1 MNLLF
6 LNFSLTTGMVW
17 GLVVG
22 AIIMLPIIFL
32 FVCYYILAPKNI
44 FFTFGR
50 ENRLLSVMI
59 GKKFTG
65 KVILPSKTIY
75 VDTED
80 EYLIKKF
87 KNNQERKKFKQPSIW
102 GMHWIGIY
110 PFYSIYERRQ
120 QWLEWKSVQGG
131 ERTIILRDEMTPYL
145 FCKPFEYAMLLEEG
159 EDAGGMPLNVYFTVT
174 LMPTSAT
181 LPIFG
186 NDNAYGQVQTKC
198 LSQVLLFVKEK
209 TFKDMGGDNP
219 TSSITND
226 EFSLLLRKLN
236 TQIPG
241 SPVGDGIIK
250 VLGYEI
256 TDAKLDKVEIGG
268 EQKATLL
275 SASTVEYIAKENA
288 KAIIATADGQLEATK
303 LEAQGKKAIFD
314 VQTEYYKN
322 ISSVPG
328 AMKVEER
335 KATPGITTLTEVNGK
350 KKPGLLIGGGK

>member
-1 MNLLF
+1 MS
-6 LNFSLTTGMVW
+6 LNTGMVW

-22 AIIMLPIIFL
+22 GIIILSVLFL
-32 FVCYYILAPKNI
+32 LLCYYFLAPRNI

-50 ENRLLSVMI
+50 ENRASYIMI

-75 VDTED
+75 CDKEN

-87 KNNQERKKFKQPSIW
+87 TNDAEREKFKQPSIW
-102 GMHWIGIY
+102 GMHWIGIW

-120 QWLEWKSVQGG
+120 QWLEWKSLTGG
-131 ERTIILRDEMTPYL
+131 KRTIILRDEMTPYL

-159 EDAGGMPLNVYFTVT
+159 EDAGGMPLDVYFTVT

-198 LSQVLLFVKEK
+198 LSQVFLFTKEK
-209 TFKDMGGDNP
+209 IFKNLGGDNT

-226 EFSLLLRKLN
+226 EFSLLLKGLN
-236 TQIPG
+236 IQIPG
-241 SPVGDGIIK
+241 SSIGDGIIK

-268 EQKATLL
+268 KQKDALL
-275 SASTVEYIAKENA
+275 NASTVEYIALENA
-288 KAIIATADGQLEATK
+288 KATVAKAEGDKIAGK
-303 LEAQGKKAIFD
+303 LGIDVEKYSMDIRNAFYELIKDKPYAQQIELAKKMFTDSNLTTFVSGKD
-314 VQTEYYKN
+314 VTPVIN
-322 ISSVPG
+322 IG
-328 AMKVEER
+328 DK
-335 KATPGITTLTEVNGK
+335 
-350 KKPGLLIGGGK
+350 

>member
-1 MNLLF
+1 
-6 LNFSLTTGMVW
+6 MVW
-17 GLVVG
+17 GLVIG
-22 AIIMLPIIFL
+22 AIIVLPIIFL
-32 FVCYYILAPKNI
+32 FICYYILAPKNI

-87 KNNQERKKFKQPSIW
+87 KNNQEREKFKQPSIW

-120 QWLEWKSVQGG
+120 QWLEWKSVDGG
-131 ERTIILRDEMTPYL
+131 GRTIILRDEITPYL

-159 EDAGGMPLNVYFTVT
+159 EDAGGIPLNVYFTVT

-268 EQKATLL
+268 EQKAALL

-288 KAIIATADGQLEATK
+288 KATVATAEGNKIAGML
-303 LEAQGKKAIFD
+303 GID
-314 VQTEYYKN
+314 VEKYSME
-322 ISSVPG
+322 I
-328 AMKVEER
+328 R
-335 KATPGITTLTEVNGK
+335 KAFYEQIKDMPYAQQIELAKKMFTDSNLTTFVSGKDVTPTINVEGK
-350 KKPGLLIGGGK
+350 